1 MGGVKPFETEFDDDT
16 LLEPDT
22 AQNNTFDMEAA
33 EFFYRR
39 CQECGVPLIV
49 LSRMAVYRCP
59 MPRSVYDRMARTGNP
74 VGLRLQNSQRQ
85 SIEDLWQRSCMAPSD
100 PARLGLPPRCNK
112 EWFTNTFCGGGGMD
126 RSGDESIWDLIQSF
140 NMYDPM
146 ALLASIPQIRHR
158 YFEWESK
165 VVNGVEHIVI
175 GVSKEKHGVKE
186 ELAAELIS
194 FMYNSFLKGVTLDW
208 SEFDLV
214 NKAVKT
220 NEGDSGASSAVSSQD
235 NTPRSNQLSPRRIID
250 VTDGASLPN
259 TLTRVRGEK
268 AAINFDNEL
277 FMSQFD
283 EHLQEVLRDEE
294 DINELRK

>member
-1 MGGVKPFETEFDDDT
+1 MQVRPSSATTRPHGPCMLTGGGGGNGDSTVF
-16 LLEPDT
+16 
-22 AQNNTFDMEAA
+22 
-33 EFFYRR
+33 
-39 CQECGVPLIV
+39 GV
-49 LSRMAVYRCP
+49 
-59 MPRSVYDRMARTGNP
+59 
-74 VGLRLQNSQRQ
+74 
-85 SIEDLWQRSCMAPSD
+85 
-100 PARLGLPPRCNK
+100 
-112 EWFTNTFCGGGGMD
+112 CGGGGMD
-126 RSGDESIWDLIQSF
+126 RGGKESIWDLIQSF

-220 NEGDSGASSAVSSQD
+220 TDDSSGASSVVSSQE

-283 EHLQEVLRDEE
+283 EHLQEVLRVSSGSFGPR
-294 DINELRK
+294 IVALRFSLLSPM